1 MGQNRAGALGPRTW
15 LALLAFGLIGQLAW
29 VIENMYFNVFLYN
42 TITGDTGKIAAMV
55 AASAVV
61 ATVTTALVG
70 ALTDKLGRRKEV
82 IVYGYLLWGLSV
94 MAFAL
99 VSVEGMARLVGPARA
114 VGAAAAAVIILDC
127 VMTFFGS
134 SANDAAFNAWVTDVT
149 ARENRGRVEAV
160 LAIMPLMAMLVVFGS
175 LDGLTAS
182 GRWGTFFVIVGAL
195 TMLGGVL
202 GRVLIREQP
211 GLERGQGGYLAS
223 VLYGLRPSVA
233 LANPELYLSLLA
245 LAIYAA
251 SQQVYMP
258 YLIIYIQRYLGIEN
272 YALVLAVVL
281 TAASAISV
289 ACGRSI
295 DKRGKLRLAA
305 PAAGTAFAGLLGMFF
320 ARSMGAVM
328 LWGTVMLGA
337 SMVLSACIQGLIRD
351 HTPPAKAGQFQ
362 GIRILFQVLLPMVTG
377 PYIGAAVI
385 ESTGRTY
392 EELGVVKEVPT
403 PEIFLFSG
411 VVLLLIALPL
421 WRLHCRQGGGER
433 HLRPLFTPWGETLD
447 RDHPLP
453 EYPRPQ
459 LRRDSFLNLNGRW
472 QYAIRPSGQA
482 PSEYDGEIVV
492 PFSPESLLSGVGRQV
507 SPGDRLWYRRTFS
520 LPAGFRKDRVLLHF
534 GAVDQTCQVFLN
546 GELAGE
552 HAGGYLPFTCD
563 ITDRLADGENTL
575 VAAVE
580 DATSRSCHAYGKQS
594 FTPGGIWYTP
604 QSGIWQTVWLESVP
618 ENYVKSVRLTPL
630 YDEKRVRFAIKA
642 DQPQGANIVVRKEGV
657 VIAEEW
663 AEADGSAEALILDQ
677 HFRPWSPE
685 DPFLYD
691 VTITLPGGDRVDS
704 YFAMR
709 SFGRAEVD
717 GKSVFAL
724 NGKPLFLSGVL
735 DQGYWSDGLYTAP
748 ADEAMIHDIQ
758 TMKDLG
764 FNLLRKHIKIE
775 PLRWYYHCDRLGMVV
790 FQDMV
795 SGGSHLNPL
804 VIQVLPFL
812 GIHLS
817 DRNYRRFGREDEESR
832 DQFVQDLGDTV
843 DLLYNTPSLAAWV
856 PFNEGWGQFDS
867 LQITQILWELDPT
880 RLVDHAS
887 GWHDQGGGDFKSRHV
902 YFRPVRLRHDGSRI
916 LALTEFGGYSLPT
929 PGHTASGKAFG
940 YRMYHTQAELMEA
953 YRALYQG
960 EVAPCLAKQRLS
972 AAVYT
977 QLSDVEE
984 EINGLLTY
992 DRRMCKVD
1000 ADQVRRL
1007 NRQLRF

>member
-1 MGQNRAGALGPRTW
+1 M
-15 LALLAFGLIGQLAW
+15 
-29 VIENMYFNVFLYN
+29 
-42 TITGDTGKIAAMV
+42 
-55 AASAVV
+55 
-61 ATVTTALVG
+61 
-70 ALTDKLGRRKEV
+70 
-82 IVYGYLLWGLSV
+82 
-94 MAFAL
+94 
-99 VSVEGMARLVGPARA
+99 
-114 VGAAAAAVIILDC
+114 
-127 VMTFFGS
+127 
-134 SANDAAFNAWVTDVT
+134 
-149 ARENRGRVEAV
+149 
-160 LAIMPLMAMLVVFGS
+160 
-175 LDGLTAS
+175 
-182 GRWGTFFVIVGAL
+182 
-195 TMLGGVL
+195 
-202 GRVLIREQP
+202 
-211 GLERGQGGYLAS
+211 
-223 VLYGLRPSVA
+223 
-233 LANPELYLSLLA
+233 
-245 LAIYAA
+245 
-251 SQQVYMP
+251 
-258 YLIIYIQRYLGIEN
+258 
-272 YALVLAVVL
+272 
-281 TAASAISV
+281 
-289 ACGRSI
+289 
-295 DKRGKLRLAA
+295 
-305 PAAGTAFAGLLGMFF
+305 
-320 ARSMGAVM
+320 
-328 LWGTVMLGA
+328 
-337 SMVLSACIQGLIRD
+337 
-351 HTPPAKAGQFQ
+351 
-362 GIRILFQVLLPMVTG
+362 
-377 PYIGAAVI
+377 
-385 ESTGRTY
+385 
-392 EELGVVKEVPT
+392 
-403 PEIFLFSG
+403 
-411 VVLLLIALPL
+411 
-421 WRLHCRQGGGER
+421 
-433 HLRPLFTPWGETLD
+433 
-447 RDHPLP
+447 
-453 EYPRPQ
+453 
-459 LRRDSFLNLNGRW
+459 
-472 QYAIRPSGQA
+472 
-482 PSEYDGEIVV
+482 
-492 PFSPESLLSGVGRQV
+492 
-507 SPGDRLWYRRTFS
+507 
-520 LPAGFRKDRVLLHF
+520 
-534 GAVDQTCQVFLN
+534 
-546 GELAGE
+546 
-552 HAGGYLPFTCD
+552 
-563 ITDRLADGENTL
+563 
-575 VAAVE
+575 
-580 DATSRSCHAYGKQS
+580 
-594 FTPGGIWYTP
+594 
-604 QSGIWQTVWLESVP
+604 
-618 ENYVKSVRLTPL
+618 
-630 YDEKRVRFAIKA
+630 
-642 DQPQGANIVVRKEGV
+642 

-887 GWHDQGGGDFKSRHV
+887 GWHDLGGGDFKSRHV